1 MLIEPVFPFPD
12 LSAQT
17 LLAPTLREID
27 IFPNLPLICGCHRW
41 IVGSNWGVGR
51 EAWWVIGG
59 LATSGISFRH
69 PQVGNKTKFQ
79 RWEGTKQNA
88 VFLLYKHLIS
98 SVPGMVWNEKKRWPL
113 GWLEQRPARESYWS
127 TTTKTFFSSMWMHR
141 VFIKTEGYPIFL
153 FSSMRFNFQPNLS
166 IFIHHFST
174 NHWKAV
180 VHETLS

>member
-127 TTTKTFFSSMWMHR
+127 TTTNPFFSSIKCSSKPR
-141 VFIKTEGYPIFL
+141 VIQSFYFHPWGSIFSQICP
-153 FSSMRFNFQPNLS
+153 FLS
-166 IFIHHFST
+166 IISAPT
-174 NHWKAV
+174 IEKL
-180 VHETLS
+180 LSMKL